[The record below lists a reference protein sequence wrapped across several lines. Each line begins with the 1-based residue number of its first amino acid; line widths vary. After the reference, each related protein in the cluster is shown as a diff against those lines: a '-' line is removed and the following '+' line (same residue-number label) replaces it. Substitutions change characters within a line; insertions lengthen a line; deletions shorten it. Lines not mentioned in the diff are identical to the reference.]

1 LSSQNKKA
9 ANKAGAS
16 RDDLLKQAQDSY
28 AKASKAGGSNYA
40 SATSYLASTTDAA
53 KDTTFDSWSD
63 SELKS
68 YLDSYG
74 VPNYQG
80 STTNEL
86 KAAARR
92 NANYFRYGTST
103 PSETIYA
110 RLSNGAQWVLDQLKI
125 GAASGRKE
133 AGYQGEKAA
142 DAVKEGVKTATNR
155 VGEATQRAGDKVK
168 EELWAI
174 RGAEYEASRFG
185 TDKQKV
191 GEGKCV
197 PNDSRQVI
205 LGL

>member
-1 LSSQNKKA
+1 VSISSCSSRMANICRKWLSSQNKKA

-155 VGEATQRAGDKVK
+155 AGEATQRAGDKVK
-168 EELWAI
+168 EEL
-174 RGAEYEASRFG
+174 
-185 TDKQKV
+185 
-191 GEGKCV
+191 
-197 PNDSRQVI
+197 
-205 LGL
+205 